1 MNKPVPYIDNG
12 LMLLLQPV
20 VLGRNTAERVF
31 AQGKE
36 CIARA
41 LGALAN
47 QTWKHESAKA
57 GI

>member
-1 MNKPVPYIDNG
+1 
-12 LMLLLQPV
+12 MLLLQPV

-31 AQGKE
+31 AQEKE
-36 CIARA
+36 CIARG

-57 GI
+57 SI